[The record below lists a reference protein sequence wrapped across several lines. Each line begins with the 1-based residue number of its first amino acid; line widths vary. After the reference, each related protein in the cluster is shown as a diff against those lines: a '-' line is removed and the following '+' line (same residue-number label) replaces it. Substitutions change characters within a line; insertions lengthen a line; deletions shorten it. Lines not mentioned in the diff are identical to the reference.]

1 MESLKLADGS
11 VISFERYGSG
21 PPLVLV
27 HGSMSDHESNWLPVK
42 DLLSPQFTVYAMD
55 RRGRGETTASKDR
68 DMEQEFR
75 DVAALVEAA
84 GQPAFVLGHSF
95 GAHCAMG
102 GAAIRPELVSKLVL
116 YEPPVSDAMTSAS
129 LARVEEAAARS
140 DWDGFVRTFLLEG
153 PKIPDPMVNAI
164 QSTPFWPP
172 MVADG
177 PATLSD
183 IRTLVKYRFDPAR
196 FASLTMPVLLLVG
209 SESPRDN
216 YVTDT
221 LAAVLPDARI
231 VELQGQGHVAQAL
244 APQMFVD
251 TVAGFLLGQPAVS

>member
-11 VISFERYGSG
+11 VVSFERYGSG

-27 HGSMSDHESNWLPVK
+27 HGSMNNHETSWEAIK
-42 DLLSPQFTVYAMD
+42 GLLSPRFTVCAMD
-55 RRGRGETTASKDR
+55 RRGRGQTTAPKDR
-68 DMEQEFR
+68 GMEEEFG
-75 DVAALVEAA
+75 DVAALIEAV
-84 GQPAFVLGHSF
+84 GQPAFLLGHSF

-102 GAAIRPELVSKLVL
+102 GAAVRPELVSKLVL
-116 YEPPVSDAMTSAS
+116 YEPPATDAMTDES
-129 LARVEEAAARS
+129 LANVEEAAARA

-153 PKIPDPMVNAI
+153 PKTPEPMVNMI
-164 QSTPFWPP
+164 QASPFWPP

-183 IRTLVKYRFDPAR
+183 IRTLVKYRFDPTR
-196 FASLTMPVLLLVG
+196 FASLTMPVLLLAG
-209 SESPRDN
+209 SESPRHN
-216 YVTDT
+216 YVTDD
-221 LAAVLPDARI
+221 LAAVLPNTRV
-231 VELQGQGHVAQAL
+231 VELQGQGHVAQAM

>member
-11 VISFERYGSG
+11 VVSFERYGSG

-27 HGSMSDHESNWLPVK
+27 HGSMNNHETAWDAIRK
-42 DLLSPQFTVYAMD
+42 LLSPRFSVYAMD
-55 RRGRGETTASKDR
+55 RRGRGQTTAPKDR
-68 DMEQEFR
+68 SMEEEFG
-75 DVAALVEAA
+75 DVAALIDAC

-102 GAAIRPELVSKLVL
+102 GAAMRPELVSKLVL
-116 YEPPVSDAMTSAS
+116 YEPPVAGAMTDESMAK
-129 LARVEEAAARS
+129 VEETAARS

-153 PKIPDPMVNAI
+153 PKIPEPMVNVI
-164 QSTPFWPP
+164 QASPFWAP

-177 PATLSD
+177 PATLRD
-183 IRTLVKYRFDPAR
+183 IRTLGKYRFDPAR
-196 FASLTMPVLLLVG
+196 FASLTLPVLLLAG

-216 YVTDT
+216 YVTDA
-221 LAAVLPDARI
+221 LATVLPNAKV

-244 APQMFVD
+244 APQMFSD
-251 TVAGFLLGQPAVS
+251 TVAGFLLGQHAVS